1 MCSSSCT
8 EGMRNR
14 AAALAG
20 RGGRRGCADG
30 DMVAVVQR
38 GAGVSVKSPLL
49 HWLEHL
55 WAQGGRE
62 AEDATRHGITPGIF
76 SVAPRSDAA
85 SPQLRQSTRAPSPD
99 KSTTGRVTLRVLPGQ
114 VIRETLLHLEHLHSA
129 YSCLRSHILPP

>member
-1 MCSSSCT
+1 
-8 EGMRNR
+8 MRNR

-62 AEDATRHGITPGIF
+62 AEDATRRGITPEY
-76 SVAPRSDAA
+76 SVWRHGVMPHLRSCVSLLAPRRPIKAQPAGSHY
-85 SPQLRQSTRAPSPD
+85 
-99 KSTTGRVTLRVLPGQ
+99 
-114 VIRETLLHLEHLHSA
+114 E
-129 YSCLRSHILPP
+129 YCLVKLFERHFCT